1 MIVNNALTVAEEYT
15 LSERFSYAG
24 EMTLLGMLM
33 IFAVLGALWGILA
46 IFKIV
51 FSGKDKKD
59 KKVKTKAPDAVA
71 SAVAE
76 AAAASAE
83 VEVAPV
89 AVAES
94 SDEEL
99 VAILTAAVAAY
110 MSSEEAPAFTGGFRV
125 VSFRRVGTGRS
136 WNSNK

>member
-1 MIVNNALTVAEEYT
+1 MIVNNALTVAGEYT
-15 LSERFSYAG
+15 LGERFSYAG

-33 IFAVLGALWGILA
+33 IFAVLGVLWGILA
-46 IFKIV
+46 MFKVV
-51 FSGKDKKD
+51 FSGST

-110 MSSEEAPAFTGGFRV
+110 MGSEEAPAFTGGFRV